1 MYYSL
6 KCRNVYKNKEGK
18 DTVCNHILASLPG
31 WVLSQ
36 LRLLEGD
43 SEGKLVFFCR
53 SCKASR
59 FAEIKYVDGK
69 LTFEALLE
77 RPDFGKPLEF
87 QEIINISEAPIIKL
101 GGNDDTEKR

>member
-6 KCRNVYKNKEGK
+6 RCKNTYVNKEGK
-18 DTVCNHILASLPG
+18 QVTCNHVLASLPG
-31 WVLSQ
+31 WVLGM
-36 LRLLEGD
+36 LRNLEGD
-43 SEGKLVFFCR
+43 PEGKLVFFCR

-59 FAEIKYVDGK
+59 FAEIKFVDGK

-87 QEIINISEAPIIKL
+87 GEIVNVSEAPII
-101 GGNDDTEKR
+101 GGCDV